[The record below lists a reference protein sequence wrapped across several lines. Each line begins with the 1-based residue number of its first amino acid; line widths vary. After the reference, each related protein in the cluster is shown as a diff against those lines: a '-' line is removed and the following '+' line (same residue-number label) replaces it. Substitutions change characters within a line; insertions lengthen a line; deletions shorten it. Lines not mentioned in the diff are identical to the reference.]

1 MKRFILIGLIII
13 VASTSHF
20 LSAQTFQATATLD
33 KDTILI
39 GDQIHVNFTLTAP
52 QGSNFTVSP
61 ITEEELSLIGI
72 DLLNSSSGQTNSGQN
87 VIYKQQWTITIFD
100 IGAYVFPAIQVLSPD
115 SQLLAQ
121 SQALLITVNSMGVD
135 PNLEIQDIN
144 PIIEEDEE
152 ESSPSKKKTTY
163 LIIALAA
170 AAVIALLVWLYLR
183 YRRKNKSQNGIS
195 KAKTKEKPHITA
207 LKALEELKLKKLWQ
221 NGLVKQYYSE
231 LTDILRTYIDGRYN
245 INAMEMISADI
256 IDELDEIGLP
266 QHLKQELEQTLNT
279 ADLVKFAKMEPLPDE
294 HDRCFKQAVNFV
306 QETADQESGARGQES
321 GAR

>member
-1 MKRFILIGLIII
+1 
-13 VASTSHF
+13 
-20 LSAQTFQATATLD
+20 
-33 KDTILI
+33 
-39 GDQIHVNFTLTAP
+39 
-52 QGSNFTVSP
+52 
-61 ITEEELSLIGI
+61 
-72 DLLNSSSGQTNSGQN
+72 
-87 VIYKQQWTITIFD
+87 
-100 IGAYVFPAIQVLSPD
+100 
-115 SQLLAQ
+115 
-121 SQALLITVNSMGVD
+121 MGVD

-183 YRRKNKSQNGIS
+183 YRRKNKSQNGIP

-207 LKALEELKLKKLWQ
+207 LKALEELKLKKLLQ

-306 QETADQESGARGQES
+306 QETADQESGARGQMKTEN
-321 GAR
+321 